1 MHEIDNAAFGRFL
14 AARRKEK
21 GFTQKDLAARLFV
34 SDKAVSKWERG
45 LSMPDISL
53 LIPLAESLDVTVV
66 ELLEGRRS
74 EGAGP
79 DAARTEELVR
89 RALTLSG
96 ETPEKQRQTRR
107 RRGLLFGGC
116 ALLSLL
122 ELAAAFLS
130 GRGFSDFAVSFWTFE
145 PLSLIFGAYFWC
157 FARERLPAY
166 YDENRITSYSDGFF
180 RMNIPGMRFHNGN
193 WPHIVRVGRIWSAV
207 SLIAAPPV
215 CLLLSRFA
223 LVADKAL
230 LLIYLGGLFVPMLV
244 VGKKYE

>member
-21 GFTQKDLAARLFV
+21 GFTQKGLAARLFI

-53 LIPLAESLDVTVV
+53 LIPLAELLDVTVI
-66 ELLEGRRS
+66 ELLEGKRNDS
-74 EGAGP
+74 PAP
-79 DAARTEELVR
+79 DAARTEALVR

-96 ETPEKQRQTRR
+96 DTPEKQRQARR

-130 GRGFSDFAVSFWTFE
+130 GWGFSDFTVSFWTFE
-145 PLSLIFGAYFWC
+145 PLSLLFGAYFWC

-166 YDENRITSYSDGFF
+166 YDENRITAYSDGFF

-193 WPHIVRVGRIWSAV
+193 WPHIMRVGRIWSAV

-223 LVADKAL
+223 LVADMAL
-230 LLIYLGGLFVPMLV
+230 LLIYLGGLFVPMII

>member
-1 MHEIDNAAFGRFL
+1 M
-14 AARRKEK
+14 
-21 GFTQKDLAARLFV
+21 
-34 SDKAVSKWERG
+34 
-45 LSMPDISL
+45 
-53 LIPLAESLDVTVV
+53 
-66 ELLEGRRS
+66 
-74 EGAGP
+74 
-79 DAARTEELVR
+79 
-89 RALTLSG
+89 
-96 ETPEKQRQTRR
+96 
-107 RRGLLFGGC
+107 
-116 ALLSLL
+116 
-122 ELAAAFLS
+122 